1 MNVKSRAKNVIIISL
16 LLLILIAEVIYM
28 GFTFSWFTDK
38 IETDNV
44 IMNVGK
50 VDIDLDKTASSTG
63 VQVSAFR
70 DSVRVDLSNGYLLP
84 GDRIDFTLQINNVG
98 HNACY
103 YLVCISTEDTMLAPT
118 FNKYFFY
125 NGTEVCYVK
134 KLTDGENERLEAY
147 KNSDNSVYEESHLGK
162 LDVNTSTT
170 DEKTPNSFHTLTLQ
184 HELSKTLEEKDFS
197 NDQIII
203 NCSVYAIQSGNVSE
217 LEAYDGIIKMIE
229 NS

>member
-1 MNVKSRAKNVIIISL
+1 MNTKSRAKNVIIISL
-16 LLLILIAEVIYM
+16 LLLILIAEVFYM
-28 GFTFSWFTDK
+28 GITFSWFTDK

-50 VDIDLDKTASSTG
+50 VDIDLDKTTSTTG

-70 DSVRVDLSNGYLLP
+70 DSVNVDLSNGYLLP

-98 HNACY
+98 RNSCY
-103 YLVCISTEDTMLAPT
+103 YLVIISTEDTMLAPA

-134 KLTDGENERLEAY
+134 KSTDGESLEAY
-147 KNSDNSVYEESHLGK
+147 KNSDNSVYEGTHLGK

-170 DEKTPNSFHTLTLQ
+170 AEKTANSFHILTLQ
-184 HELSKTLEEKDFS
+184 HELAKTLEEKDFS
-197 NDQIII
+197 SDQIII
-203 NCSVYAIQSGNVSE
+203 NCSVYAIQSSNITE
-217 LEAYDGIIKMIE
+217 LEAYNEIIKMAE
-229 NS
+229 NA